1 MTLQAIDSVQTQRG
15 FLRWI
20 ESHWW
25 LYALGVFF
33 RLLLE
38 LAYKG
43 FVVPVYESSGFWLVE
58 NAGKYF
64 ESWVLYVGLLLFLP
78 ASARR
83 PSDFL
88 ISAAFFAFIAPLLVF
103 YGFADASRWAMY
115 CVLLQ
120 YAIMCVLPVGRP
132 VRLPALKQGPA
143 TALWLSIAGII
154 VATGWMIASG
164 ALATF
169 NLNLDAVYNFRED
182 ASSTLNVGVLSYIIV
197 WVTTVCG
204 PIVLMLALRDRRR
217 MLALGIVAL
226 HVFWFGITSHK
237 AVLFYPALVVF
248 LNFLFKRSRALSLIP
263 IGLSFAV
270 LVSLISY
277 YATDSLFLSGMFVR
291 RVFFVPPQLTFT
303 YYEYFELNPLVYWS
317 NSFLSGFI
325 DYPYD
330 ESVPL
335 VIGKYLNQPNAW
347 ANSSF
352 FSTGYMHAGLLG
364 VVIYGFLAGA
374 LLKALDSLISH
385 QVPLWMMLSV
395 VIVPFFILFTSAD
408 LTTALLTHGLG
419 FAVFM
424 LYLMKLPREARK
436 EETWTPPPGAE
447 FGAKQKGVSATCAG

>member
-1 MTLQAIDSVQTQRG
+1 VTLQASDSAQSQRG
-15 FLRWI
+15 FLRRI
-20 ESHWW
+20 EGRWW
-25 LYALGVFF
+25 LYALGVIF

-38 LAYKG
+38 LAYKD
-43 FVVPVYESSGFWLVE
+43 FVVPVYGGSGFPMVE
-58 NAGKYF
+58 NAEKYL
-64 ESWVLYVGLLLFLP
+64 ESWLLYVGLLLLLP

-88 ISAAFFAFIAPLLVF
+88 ICFAFFVFAAPLLVF

-115 CVLLQ
+115 CVLVQ
-120 YAIMCVLPVGRP
+120 YAIMRVLPLGRP
-132 VRLPALKQGPA
+132 VRLPVIKQGPA

-154 VATGWMIASG
+154 VATSWMITSG

-169 NLNLDAVYNFRED
+169 NLNLSAVYEFRDE
-182 ASSTLNVGVLSYIIV
+182 AGSALNVGAFSYVIV

-204 PIVLMLALRDRRR
+204 PIALMLALRDRRR
-217 MLALGIVAL
+217 ILALGIILL

-263 IGLSFAV
+263 IGMSFVV
-270 LVSLISY
+270 LIALISY
-277 YATDSLFLSGMFVR
+277 YATENVFLSALFVR
-291 RVFFVPPQLTFT
+291 RVFFIPSQLTFT
-303 YYEYFELNPLVYWS
+303 YYQFFELNPFVYWS
-317 NSFLSGFI
+317 NSFLSGMV

-335 VIGKYLNQPNAW
+335 VIGKYLNQPDAW
-347 ANSSF
+347 ANSAF

-364 VVIYGFLAGA
+364 VVIYGLLVGA
-374 LLKALDSLISH
+374 LLKVLDSLVSRR
-385 QVPLWMMLSV
+385 VPLWMTLSV

-424 LYLMKLPREARK
+424 LYLMKLPREAQEEGQIPRTQPGSAFHGSK
-436 EETWTPPPGAE
+436 EA
-447 FGAKQKGVSATCAG
+447 AA